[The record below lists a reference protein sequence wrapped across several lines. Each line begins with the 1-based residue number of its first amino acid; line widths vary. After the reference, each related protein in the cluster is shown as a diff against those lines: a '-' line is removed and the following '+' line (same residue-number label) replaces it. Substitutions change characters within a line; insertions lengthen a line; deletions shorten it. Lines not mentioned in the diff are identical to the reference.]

1 MPSAVGDGKK
11 EIVTPRI
18 FSIGKKNPTTS
29 DRGPPGRTIG
39 GNLQRLAVYCGA
51 NAGKNPAYAETT
63 ILLGKAMA
71 ARGVDLVYGG
81 GRLGLMGTIADTVLA
96 EGGQVHGVIPEM
108 LKDLEVAHT
117 GVTELHI
124 VPNMHERKAKMTDLT
139 DAFVALPGGVG
150 TMDELFEAWSWNALG
165 YHNKPFAILN
175 VAGYWD
181 SLITFLDTMTDQ
193 GFVSADRRKH
203 LIISDDIDDCLDRLA
218 AACNSEAGSF
228 TW

>member
-1 MPSAVGDGKK
+1 M
-11 EIVTPRI
+11 
-18 FSIGKKNPTTS
+18 
-29 DRGPPGRTIG
+29 
-39 GNLQRLAVYCGA
+39 QRLAVYCGA
-51 NAGKNPAYAETT
+51 NAGKNPAYAEIT
-63 ILLGKAMA
+63 ILLGKTMA
-71 ARGVDLVYGG
+71 ARGLDLVYGG
-81 GRLGLMGTIADTVLA
+81 GRLGLMGVIADTVLA
-96 EGGQVHGVIPEM
+96 GGGRVHGVIPEM

-124 VPNMHERKAKMTDLT
+124 VRNMHERKAKMTDLT

-181 SLITFLDTMTDQ
+181 SLIAFLDTMTEQ
-193 GFVSADRRKH
+193 GFVSTERRKN
-203 LIISDDIDDCLDRLA
+203 LIIADNIDDCLDRLA
-218 AACNSEAGSF
+218 AACTTEAASF

>member
-1 MPSAVGDGKK
+1 MD
-11 EIVTPRI
+11 
-18 FSIGKKNPTTS
+18 
-29 DRGPPGRTIG
+29 
-39 GNLQRLAVYCGA
+39 RLAVYCGA
-51 NAGKNPAYAETT
+51 NTGQKPEFAETT
-63 ILLGKAMA
+63 IALGKAMA
-71 ARGVDLVYGG
+71 ARDVELVYGG
-81 GRLGLMGTIADTVLA
+81 GRLGLMGIIADSVLA
-96 EGGQVHGVIPEM
+96 EGGRVHGVIPEM
-108 LKDLEVAHT
+108 LKELEVAHT

-175 VAGYWD
+175 IAGYWD
-181 SLITFLDTMTDQ
+181 SMIDFLDTMTSQ
-193 GFVSADRRKH
+193 GFVSAARREQ
-203 LIISDDIDDCLDRLA
+203 LIVSDDIDDCLDRLT

>member
-1 MPSAVGDGKK
+1 
-11 EIVTPRI
+11 
-18 FSIGKKNPTTS
+18 
-29 DRGPPGRTIG
+29 
-39 GNLQRLAVYCGA
+39 LQRLAVYCGA

-63 ILLGKAMA
+63 ILLGKTMA

-81 GRLGLMGTIADTVLA
+81 GRLGLMGIIADTVLA

-108 LKDLEVAHT
+108 LKDLEVAHK

-124 VPNMHERKAKMTDLT
+124 VRNMHERKAKMTDLT

-175 VAGYWD
+175 IAGYWD
-181 SLITFLDTMTDQ
+181 SLIAFLDTMADQ
-193 GFVSADRRKH
+193 GFVSAERRKH
-203 LIISDDIDDCLDRLA
+203 LIVSDDIDDCLDRLA
-218 AACNSEAGSF
+218 AACTAEAGSF
-228 TW
+228 KW

>member
-1 MPSAVGDGKK
+1 
-11 EIVTPRI
+11 
-18 FSIGKKNPTTS
+18 
-29 DRGPPGRTIG
+29 
-39 GNLQRLAVYCGA
+39 
-51 NAGKNPAYAETT
+51 
-63 ILLGKAMA
+63 
-71 ARGVDLVYGG
+71 
-81 GRLGLMGTIADTVLA
+81 
-96 EGGQVHGVIPEM
+96 
-108 LKDLEVAHT
+108 
-117 GVTELHI
+117 
-124 VPNMHERKAKMTDLT
+124 MTDLT

-175 VAGYWD
+175 MAGYWD

-193 GFVSADRRKH
+193 GFVSAERRKH